1 MHSWSWR
8 NQPAWNAGSSI
19 PEDEAVDN
27 QENGVTLGAIESDT
41 VASDSPATPLE
52 VVQSLVARL
61 DAGEDRAY
69 GFPAARNGI
78 DYSPLYPLL
87 ARPINNIGDP
97 GVPAAEP
104 RHCKDLEQEVIR
116 ALGRLF
122 GRDCVQLWG
131 YITTGSTEAI
141 RHALLLARHR
151 LPDAVLY
158 YSDAAHYCLA
168 KAANVLR
175 MPSVRIPTS
184 PSGELDYTALGYA
197 VRSRPAPVIV
207 AATAGTPMSE
217 AVDDVRR
224 IREVLADRPHYLH
237 VDAALSGFA
246 LAVGWPELLTDS
258 DSISVSGHKLLGVP
272 QPSGAL
278 LACRHDV
285 ERIRRSVAYIASDD
299 TTEAGSRAGQ
309 LSLLWWWTMQH
320 LGAANGDISLRE
332 GLSRIVVGALRVAE
346 YAHGRLQALG
356 WGPRRHP
363 WGLTVRFAK
372 PPTDIVHRWGLSTD
386 QGYARLITVPGV
398 TFADVDRFTAD
409 LGPAPTRRVAG

>member
-1 MHSWSWR
+1 M
-8 NQPAWNAGSSI
+8 A
-19 PEDEAVDN
+19 
-27 QENGVTLGAIESDT
+27 LGAIESDIL
-41 VASDSPATPLE
+41 ASENPTTPLE
-52 VVQSLVARL
+52 IVQSLVARL

-87 ARPINNIGDP
+87 ARAINNIGDP
-97 GVPAAEP
+97 AVPAAEP
-104 RHCKDLEQEVIR
+104 RHCKDLEQEVIS
-116 ALGRLF
+116 ALGQLF
-122 GRDCVQLWG
+122 RRDRAQLWG
-131 YITTGSTEAI
+131 YITSGSTEAI

-168 KAANVLR
+168 KAANALR
-175 MPSVRIPTS
+175 IPSVRVRAS
-184 PSGELDYTALGYA
+184 PSGEFDYAALSFA
-197 VRSRPAPVIV
+197 VRSQPTPAII

-237 VDAALSGFA
+237 LDAALSGFA
-246 LAVGWPELLTDS
+246 LAVGWPELLTES

-309 LSLLWWWTMQH
+309 LPLLWWWTMQH
-320 LGAANGDISLRE
+320 LGAVKGDVSLRE
-332 GLSRIVVGALRVAE
+332 GLSHIVVAALRVAE

-356 WGPRRHP
+356 WAPRRYP
-363 WGLTVRFAK
+363 WALTVRFVQ
-372 PPTDIVHRWGLSTD
+372 PPAGIVRRWGLSTD

-398 TFADVDRFTAD
+398 TVADVDRFTAD
-409 LGPAPTRRVAG
+409 LGPAPTRRLAG

>member
-1 MHSWSWR
+1 M
-8 NQPAWNAGSSI
+8 
-19 PEDEAVDN
+19 
-27 QENGVTLGAIESDT
+27 TLGAIDSDIL
-41 VASDSPATPLE
+41 ASDSPTTPLE

-97 GVPAAEP
+97 GVLAAEP
-104 RHCKDLEQEVIR
+104 RHCKDLEQEVIN

-122 GRDCVQLWG
+122 GRDRAQLWG

-168 KAANVLR
+168 KAANALR
-175 MPSVRIPTS
+175 MPSVRIQTS
-184 PSGELDYTALGYA
+184 SSGELDYTALGSA

-285 ERIRRSVAYIASDD
+285 ERIRSSVAYIASDD

-320 LGAANGDISLRE
+320 LGAADGDISLRE

-372 PPTDIVHRWGLSTD
+372 PPTGIVHRWGLSTD

-409 LGPAPTRRVAG
+409 LGPAPTGRVAG